1 MPVDRFIDPN
11 YSFTNTAWIHAWKG
25 PLWDAMILA
34 DARTS
39 GAREL
44 ITEDLSH
51 GQLYDGVRAIN
62 PFTAIE

>member
-1 MPVDRFIDPN
+1 MHVQ
-11 YSFTNTAWIHAWKG
+11 KG

-34 DARTS
+34 AARTS

-51 GQLYDGVRAIN
+51 GQLYDGVGAIN
-62 PFTAIE
+62 PFAAIE